1 MSVLGKNKTEQR
13 YEGKRLAR
21 RKKGF
26 SVKIGVVLLLTFLV
40 LVNLFAQ
47 FYSVVRY
54 YGDSMRPSL
63 RNGQVLFVRKTQ
75 EVEEGDV
82 VAFYYNNKILIR
94 RVISMGGD
102 SITIDSSGNVFIDG
116 EELEEPYVE
125 NRSIGQCDLDFPYDV
140 PVGQIFLMG
149 DDRVISMD
157 SRLSQIGTISADR
170 LLGKV
175 VFHL

>member
-1 MSVLGKNKTEQR
+1 MSIFDQKKTEIK
-13 YEGKRLAR
+13 YEGKRLSR
-21 RKKGF
+21 SESGF
-26 SVKIGVVLLLTFLV
+26 SPKVGVAVLLIFLV

-54 YGDSMRPSL
+54 YGDSMRPTL
-63 RNGQVLFVRKTQ
+63 KNGQVLFVRKTQ
-75 EVEEGDV
+75 EVEAGDI
-82 VAFYYNNKILIR
+82 VAFYYNNKVLIR

-102 SITIDSSGNVFIDG
+102 TIEIDSSGNVSSDG
-116 EELEEPYVE
+116 EALEEPYVE

-157 SRLSQIGTISADR
+157 SRLSQIGTVSADR

-175 VFHL
+175 VFHF